1 MKIDE
6 LYFGY
11 TPYSKY
17 ALNEGENTDSSNDNS
32 EQESSAG
39 KKNTKEKVNKNTK
52 VNIDAYFKLTKEAAD
67 NKNGTKGFAEELEDL
82 LNTPHV
88 ADSMASE
95 LAAEKEHGELATK
108 QAIINNQQI
117 KDLKISADAL
127 SRENKHMADIIVQQE
142 TTINN
147 QEQQIKQLKNNQG
160 QQQKQ
165 ENNQGQNNTPPENWD
180 DALIGNF
187 DGLNK
192 R

>member
-17 ALNEGENTDSSNDNS
+17 ALNEVENTDSSNDNS

-88 ADSMASE
+88 ADSMAAKLKDSERKIAEKNKEIEKLTKQMEELKNTADAILTTGANAEAE
-95 LAAEKEHGELATK
+95 LANMKK
-108 QAIINNQQI
+108 QANPKKNSNKPNN
-117 KDLKISADAL
+117 S
-127 SRENKHMADIIVQQE
+127 
-142 TTINN
+142 NN
-147 QEQQIKQLKNNQG
+147 S
-160 QQQKQ
+160 
-165 ENNQGQNNTPPENWD
+165 NNTNPPGDND
-180 DALIGNF
+180 MLDAIKG
-187 DGLNK
+187 GGE
-192 R
+192 

>member
-32 EQESSAG
+32 EQENSAG

-88 ADSMASE
+88 ADSMAAKLKDSERKIAEKNKEIEKLTKQMEELKNTADAILTTGANAEAE
-95 LAAEKEHGELATK
+95 LANMRK
-108 QAIINNQQI
+108 QANPKKNSNKPNN
-117 KDLKISADAL
+117 S
-127 SRENKHMADIIVQQE
+127 
-142 TTINN
+142 NN
-147 QEQQIKQLKNNQG
+147 S
-160 QQQKQ
+160 
-165 ENNQGQNNTPPENWD
+165 NNTNPPGDND
-180 DALIGNF
+180 MLDAIKG
-187 DGLNK
+187 GGE
-192 R
+192 

>member
-17 ALNEGENTDSSNDNS
+17 TLNEDENTDSSNDNS
-32 EQESSAG
+32 EQESSTG

-67 NKNGTKGFAEELEDL
+67 NKNGSKGFAEELEDL
-82 LNTPHV
+82 LNTPHI
-88 ADSMASE
+88 ADSMAVE
-95 LAAEKEHGELATK
+95 LQNEKEHGELATK

-117 KDLKISADAL
+117 KDLKTSTDAL

-142 TTINN
+142 TIINN
-147 QEQQIKQLKNNQG
+147 QKEENARLKANQKEVSAESQSQTTNN
-160 QQQKQ
+160 
-165 ENNQGQNNTPPENWD
+165 EPVNTD
-180 DALIGNF
+180 DLMSF

-192 R
+192 

>member
-17 ALNEGENTDSSNDNS
+17 TLNEVENTDSSNDNS

-180 DALIGNF
+180 DTLIGNF

-192 R
+192 

>member
-11 TPYSKY
+11 TPYSTY
-17 ALNEGENTDSSNDNS
+17 ALNEVENTDSSNDNS

-165 ENNQGQNNTPPENWD
+165 ENNQVQNNTPPENWD

-192 R
+192 

>member
-17 ALNEGENTDSSNDNS
+17 TLNEDENT
-32 EQESSAG
+32 E
-39 KKNTKEKVNKNTK
+39 

-95 LAAEKEHGELATK
+95 LAAEKEHGDLATK

-142 TTINN
+142 TIINKQKEENSRLKAN
-147 QEQQIKQLKNNQG
+147 QKEVSAESQNQTTNN
-160 QQQKQ
+160 
-165 ENNQGQNNTPPENWD
+165 EPVNTD
-180 DALIGNF
+180 DLMSF

-192 R
+192 

>member
-17 ALNEGENTDSSNDNS
+17 TLNEDENKDSSNDNS
-32 EQESSAG
+32 EQESSAE
-39 KKNTKEKVNKNTK
+39 KKNNKEKVNKNTK
-52 VNIDAYFKLTKEAAD
+52 VNIDAYFKLTKDAAD
-67 NKNGTKGFAEELEDL
+67 NKKGTKGFAEELEDL

-117 KDLKISADAL
+117 KDLKISTDTL
-127 SRENKHMADIIVQQE
+127 SKENKHMADIIVQQE
-142 TTINN
+142 TIINKQKEENARLKAN
-147 QEQQIKQLKNNQG
+147 QKEMSAESQNQNTNN
-160 QQQKQ
+160 
-165 ENNQGQNNTPPENWD
+165 EPVNTD
-180 DALIGNF
+180 DLMSF

-192 R
+192 

>member
-1 MKIDE
+1 MKEVE
-6 LYFGY
+6 LYFSY

-17 ALNEGENTDSSNDNS
+17 TLNEVENTDSSNDNS

-165 ENNQGQNNTPPENWD
+165 ENNQVQNNTPPENWV
-180 DALIGNF
+180 DALIGDF
-187 DGLNK
+187 DG
-192 R
+192 

>member
-17 ALNEGENTDSSNDNS
+17 TLNEDENTDSSNDNS
-32 EQESSAG
+32 EQESPAE

-95 LAAEKEHGELATK
+95 LAAEKEHGDLATK

-142 TTINN
+142 TIINKQKEENARLKAN
-147 QEQQIKQLKNNQG
+147 QKEVPDESQSQTNN
-160 QQQKQ
+160 
-165 ENNQGQNNTPPENWD
+165 EPVNTD
-180 DALIGNF
+180 DLMSF

-192 R
+192 

>member
-17 ALNEGENTDSSNDNS
+17 ALNEEEIADSSNDNN
-32 EQESSAG
+32 EQESSVE

-67 NKNGTKGFAEELEDL
+67 NKNGSKGFAEELEDL

-88 ADSMASE
+88 ADSMAVE
-95 LAAEKEHGELATK
+95 LQNEKEHGKLATK

-117 KDLKISADAL
+117 NDLKTSTDAL

-142 TTINN
+142 IAINN

-165 ENNQGQNNTPPENWD
+165 ENNQEQNNTSPKNWD
-180 DALIGNF
+180 DTLIGNL
-187 DGLNK
+187 DDLK
-192 R
+192 K

>member
-17 ALNEGENTDSSNDNS
+17 TLNEDENTDSSNDNN
-32 EQESSAG
+32 EQESSVE

-52 VNIDAYFKLTKEAAD
+52 VNIDAYFRLTKEAAD
-67 NKNGTKGFAEELEDL
+67 NKNGSKGFAEELEDL

-88 ADSMASE
+88 ADSMAVE
-95 LAAEKEHGELATK
+95 LQNEKEHGKLATK

-117 KDLKISADAL
+117 NDLKTSTDAL

-142 TTINN
+142 IAINN

-165 ENNQGQNNTPPENWD
+165 ENNQEQNNTSPKNWD
-180 DALIGNF
+180 DTLIGNL
-187 DGLNK
+187 DDLK
-192 R
+192 K

>member
-17 ALNEGENTDSSNDNS
+17 ALNEDETTDSSNDNS
-32 EQESSAG
+32 EESSTE

-67 NKNGTKGFAEELEDL
+67 NKNGSKGFAEELEDL
-82 LNTPHV
+82 LNTPHI
-88 ADSMASE
+88 ADSMAVE
-95 LAAEKEHGELATK
+95 LQNEKEYGELATK

-117 KDLKISADAL
+117 KDLKTSTDAL

-142 TTINN
+142 TIINN
-147 QEQQIKQLKNNQG
+147 QKEENARLKANQKEVSAESQSQTVNN
-160 QQQKQ
+160 
-165 ENNQGQNNTPPENWD
+165 EPINTD
-180 DALIGNF
+180 DLMSF

-192 R
+192 